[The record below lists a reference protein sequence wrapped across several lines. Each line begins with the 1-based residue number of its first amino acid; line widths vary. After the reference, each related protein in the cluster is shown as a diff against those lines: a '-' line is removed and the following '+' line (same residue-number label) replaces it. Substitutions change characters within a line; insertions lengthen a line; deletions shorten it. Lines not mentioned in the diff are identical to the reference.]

1 MISIFLQLIL
11 KFILLWLLMF
21 KVVGPTSIN
30 NHSQNEWLCVYY
42 VFYLKLFVSNNEN
55 LLDKA
60 LWFYFLQFS
69 WILLLINSTTISVL
83 ESLDCYKKYAKPFIF
98 LPIK

>member
-21 KVVGPTSIN
+21 KVVGLTSIN

-60 LWFYFLQFS
+60 L
-69 WILLLINSTTISVL
+69 
-83 ESLDCYKKYAKPFIF
+83 
-98 LPIK
+98 

>member
-21 KVVGPTSIN
+21 KVVGPTSTN

-60 LWFYFLQFS
+60 L
-69 WILLLINSTTISVL
+69 
-83 ESLDCYKKYAKPFIF
+83 
-98 LPIK
+98 